1 MDMETITRED
11 KDVLVKAAYILRQI
25 GEADLGD
32 DVSNIAHE
40 TTVQD

>member
-1 MDMETITRED
+1 METITMDD
-11 KDVLVKAAYILRQI
+11 KDILVKAAYILRQI

-40 TTVQD
+40 VQVQN